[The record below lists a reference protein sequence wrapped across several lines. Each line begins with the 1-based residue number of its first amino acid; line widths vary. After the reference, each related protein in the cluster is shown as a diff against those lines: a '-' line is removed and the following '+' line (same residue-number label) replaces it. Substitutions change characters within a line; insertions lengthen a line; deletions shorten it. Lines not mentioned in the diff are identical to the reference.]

1 MTSHTFSP
9 APALGDVNGDG
20 IVSIADVLLL
30 VSHILGQDSDLFIA
44 ANSDM
49 NGDKIF
55 SVADVTMIVSLIL
68 GTE

>member
-1 MTSHTFSP
+1 MTPHTFSP

-49 NGDKIF
+49 NGDNIF
-55 SVADVTMIVSLIL
+55 SVADVTMIVSLIF